1 VSVHLF
7 DSFQTALES
16 LAHNKL
22 RSFLTALGIII
33 GVASV
38 IVMVALGT
46 GAQEAVQSRFRGL
59 GSTDLTISSRRQGF
73 GNQAALTKSITY
85 EETLGL
91 KDLPSV
97 VAVQAS
103 LSGTGSVVRGKES
116 LGDTTIQGV
125 AADWISTQSA
135 GYAAKGEFFNT
146 YDVEDKSRV
155 AVIGQTV
162 AQQLFPDEDPV
173 GQELRINRLRFQV
186 IGLIKELDRP
196 DPRVDPNNIVVLP
209 IATAVNDLFG
219 RDRSVSVRVRVQN
232 EKDIPA
238 ATTAIV
244 AYFRQAHDTPEN
256 QQEDV
261 QVTSMSQITQ
271 AQSES
276 AQTFSLL
283 VIGMAIVSLIVGG
296 IGIMNVM
303 MVSVTERTREIGVRL
318 AIGARQWDI
327 VQQFLIEAVA
337 LSLSGGVLGV
347 AVGILTIPLLTR
359 YRSDLAATLTW
370 QSIPQAFGVAL
381 LVGVVFGI
389 YPAVRASR
397 LDPMEALRYE

>member
-1 VSVHLF
+1 MHIL

-46 GAQEAVQSRFRGL
+46 GAQQAVQNRFRGL
-59 GSTDLTISSRRQGF
+59 GSNEMTISQRRFGG
-73 GNQAALTKSITY
+73 GNQSATSKPIRY
-85 EETLGL
+85 EEAVGL
-91 KDLPSV
+91 KELPTIAS
-97 VAVQAS
+97 VQAS
-103 LSGTGSVVRGKES
+103 LSGTGTVVRGRDS
-116 LGDTTIQGV
+116 LSDTQILGV
-125 AADWISTQSA
+125 AADWIKTQNA
-135 GYAAKGEFFNT
+135 GYVAKGDFFGET
-146 YDVEDKSRV
+146 DVEDKTRV
-155 AVIGQTV
+155 AIIGQTI

-173 GQELRINRLRFQV
+173 GQELRINRLRFEV
-186 IGLIKELDRP
+186 IGLVKELDRP
-196 DPRVDPNNIVVLP
+196 DPRVDPNNIVILP
-209 IATAVNDLFG
+209 IATAISDLFG
-219 RDRSVSVRVRVQN
+219 KDRSVSVRVRV
-232 EKDIPA
+232 KDEQQIAA
-238 ATTAIV
+238 ATDAIK

-261 QVTSMSQITQ
+261 DVFSLNQITQ

-276 AQTFSLL
+276 AQTFALLL
-283 VIGMAIVSLIVGG
+283 VGMAVVSLAVGG

-303 MVSVTERTREIGVRL
+303 LVSVTERTREVGVRL

-327 VQQFLIEAVA
+327 IQQFLIEAVA
-337 LSLSGGVLGV
+337 LSLSGGFIGV
-347 AVGILTIPLLTR
+347 AVGILVIPLLTK
-359 YRSDLAATLTW
+359 YRSDLAAVLTW

-381 LVGVVFGI
+381 VVGVVFGI
-389 YPAVRASR
+389 YPAIRASR

>member
-1 VSVHLF
+1 MRII
-7 DSFQTALES
+7 DSLQTALES
-16 LAHNKL
+16 LANNKL

-59 GSTDLTISSRRQGF
+59 GSTDLTISSRRQPGF

-91 KDLPSV
+91 KDLASIV
-97 VAVQAS
+97 SVQAS
-103 LSGTGSVVRGKES
+103 LSGTSSVVRGTAS
-116 LGDTTIQGV
+116 LDDTSVQGV
-125 AADWISTQSA
+125 AADWITTQNT
-135 GYAAKGEFFNT
+135 GYVASGEFFT
-146 YDVEDKSRV
+146 AYDVEDKSRV
-155 AVIGQTV
+155 AIIGQTV
-162 AQQLFPDEDPV
+162 AQQLFPGEDPI
-173 GQELRINRLRFQV
+173 GQEIRINRVRFEI
-186 IGLIKELDRP
+186 IGLVKELDRP
-196 DPRVDPNNIVVLP
+196 DPRVDPNNIAIIP

-219 RDRSVSVRVRVQN
+219 RDRSVNVRVRVRN
-232 EKDIPA
+232 ESDISA
-238 ATTAIV
+238 ASTAILN
-244 AYFRQAHDTPEN
+244 YFRQVHDTPDN

-261 QVTSMSQITQ
+261 QVTSLSQITQ

-283 VIGMAIVSLIVGG
+283 VVGMAIVSLIVGG

-347 AVGILTIPLLTR
+347 AFGILTIPLLTR
-359 YRSDLAATLTW
+359 YRPDLAATLTW

-389 YPAVRASR
+389 YPAIRASR

>member
-1 VSVHLF
+1 MQLF

-16 LAHNKL
+16 LANNKL

-59 GSTDLTISSRRQGF
+59 GSTDLTISSRRQPGF

-91 KDLPSV
+91 KDLSSIV
-97 VAVQAS
+97 MVQAS
-103 LSGTGSVVRGKES
+103 LSGTGSVVRGTES
-116 LGDTTIQGV
+116 LDDTTIQGV
-125 AADWISTQSA
+125 AADWITTQNP
-135 GYAAKGEFFNT
+135 GYVASGEFFT
-146 YDVEDKSRV
+146 DYDVEDKSRV
-155 AVIGQTV
+155 AIIGQTV
-162 AQQLFPDEDPV
+162 AQQLFPDEDSI
-173 GQELRINRLRFQV
+173 GQEIRINRLSFQV
-186 IGLIKELDRP
+186 IGLVRELDRP
-196 DPRVDPNNIVVLP
+196 DPRVDPNNIVIIP

-219 RDRSVSVRVRVQN
+219 RDRSVNVRVRVQN
-232 EKDIPA
+232 ESDISA

-244 AYFRQAHDTPEN
+244 NYFRQVHDTPDN

-261 QVTSMSQITQ
+261 QVTSLSQITQ

-283 VIGMAIVSLIVGG
+283 VVGMAIVSLIVGG

-337 LSLSGGVLGV
+337 LSLSGGVLGA

-370 QSIPQAFGVAL
+370 QSIPEAFGVAL
-381 LVGVVFGI
+381 IVGVAFGL
-389 YPAVRASR
+389 YPAIRASR

>member
-1 VSVHLF
+1 MRLL

-16 LAHNKL
+16 LANNKL

-46 GAQEAVQSRFRGL
+46 GAQEAVANRFRGL
-59 GSTDLTISSRRQGF
+59 GSTELIISSRRQPGF

-91 KDLPSV
+91 QELPNV

-103 LSGTGSVVRGKES
+103 LSGTGSVVRGKQS
-116 LGDTTIQGV
+116 LDDTTLTGV
-125 AADWISTQSA
+125 AADWIATQTA
-135 GYAAKGEFFNT
+135 GYVASGEFFT
-146 YDVEDKSRV
+146 AYDVEDKSRV
-155 AVIGQTV
+155 AIIGRTV
-162 AQQLFPDEDPV
+162 AQQLFPDEDPL
-173 GQELRINRLRFQV
+173 GQELRVNRLRFQI
-186 IGLIKELDRP
+186 IGLVKELDRP

-238 ATTAIV
+238 ASTAIL
-244 AYFRQAHDTPEN
+244 AYFRRVHDTPDN

-261 QVTSMSQITQ
+261 QVTSLSQITQ

-327 VQQFLIEAVA
+327 VQQFLIEAIA

-359 YRSDLAATLTW
+359 YRADLAATLTW
-370 QSIPQAFGVAL
+370 QSIPQAFSVAF
-381 LVGVVFGI
+381 LVGIVFGL
-389 YPAVRASR
+389 YPAIRASR

>member
-1 VSVHLF
+1 MRA
-7 DSFQTALES
+7 ALES
-16 LAHNKL
+16 LANNKL

-59 GSTDLTISSRRQGF
+59 GSTDLTISPRRQGG
-73 GNQAALTKSITY
+73 GNQAALTKPITY
-85 EETLGL
+85 EETQKL
-91 KDLPSV
+91 KDLPAV
-97 VAVQAS
+97 VTVQAS
-103 LSGTGSVVRGKES
+103 LSGTGSVVRGTES
-116 LGDTTIQGV
+116 LDDTTIQGV
-125 AADWISTQSA
+125 AADWIATQNP
-135 GYAAKGEFFNT
+135 GYVARGEFFNA

-162 AQQLFPDEDPV
+162 AQQLFSGEDPV
-173 GQELRINRLRFQV
+173 GQEIRINRLRFGV
-186 IGLIKELDRP
+186 IGLIRELDRP
-196 DPRVDPNNIVVLP
+196 DPRVDPNNVALLP

-219 RDRSVSVRVRVQN
+219 RNRSVSVRVRVKN
-232 EKDIPA
+232 ESDIPA

-244 AYFRQAHDTPEN
+244 NYFRQAHDTPEN

-261 QVTSMSQITQ
+261 QVTGLNQITQ

-283 VIGMAIVSLIVGG
+283 VVGMAIVSLIVGG

-327 VQQFLIEAVA
+327 VQQFLIEAIA

-359 YRSDLAATLTW
+359 YRSDLAATLT
-370 QSIPQAFGVAL
+370 
-381 LVGVVFGI
+381 
-389 YPAVRASR
+389 
-397 LDPMEALRYE
+397 

>member
-1 VSVHLF
+1 MYLL
-7 DSFQTALES
+7 DSLQTALES
-16 LAHNKL
+16 LANNKL

-46 GAQEAVQSRFRGL
+46 GAQEAVQQRFRGL
-59 GSTDLTISSRRQGF
+59 GSTDLTISPRRQGG
-73 GNQAALTKSITY
+73 GNQAALTKPITY
-85 EETLGL
+85 EETQGL
-91 KDLPSV
+91 KDLPSIV
-97 VAVQAS
+97 SVQAS
-103 LSGTGSVVRGKES
+103 LSGTGSVVRGRES
-116 LGDTTIQGV
+116 LDDTTILGV
-125 AADWISTQSA
+125 AADWITTQNP
-135 GYAAKGEFFNT
+135 GYVASGEFFNA

-162 AQQLFPDEDPV
+162 AQQLFPGADPV
-173 GQELRINRLRFQV
+173 GQEIRINRLRFEV
-186 IGLIKELDRP
+186 IGLVRELDRP
-196 DPRVDPNNIVVLP
+196 DPRVDPNNQVILP
-209 IATAVNDLFG
+209 IATAASDLFG

-244 AYFRQAHDTPEN
+244 AYFRQIHDTPEN

-261 QVTSMSQITQ
+261 QVTSLSQITQ

-318 AIGARQWDI
+318 AIGAQQWDI

-337 LSLSGGVLGV
+337 LSLSGGILGV

-370 QSIPQAFGVAL
+370 QSIPQAFSVAL
-381 LVGVVFGI
+381 IVGVVFGL

>member
-1 VSVHLF
+1 MHIF
-7 DSFQTALES
+7 DSLQTALES
-16 LAHNKL
+16 LANNKL

-59 GSTDLTISSRRQGF
+59 GSTDLTISSRRQPGF
-73 GNQAALTKSITY
+73 GNQAALTKAITY

-91 KDLPSV
+91 KDLPAI

-103 LSGTGSVVRGKES
+103 LSGTGTVVRGTGS
-116 LGDTTIQGV
+116 LSDTTLQGV
-125 AADWISTQSA
+125 GADWITTQNP
-135 GYAAKGEFFNT
+135 GYVARGEFFT
-146 YDVEDKSRV
+146 AYDVEDKSRV
-155 AVIGQTV
+155 AIIGQTV
-162 AQQLFPDEDPV
+162 ALQLFPDDDPV
-173 GQELRINRLRFQV
+173 GQEIRINRLRFQV

-196 DPRVDPNNIVVLP
+196 DPRVDPNNTVVLP
-209 IATAVNDLFG
+209 IATAVSDIFG
-219 RDRSVSVRVRVQN
+219 RERSVSVRVRVQN
-232 EKDIPA
+232 ESDIAA

-244 AYFRQAHDTPEN
+244 NYFRQVHNTPDN

-261 QVTSMSQITQ
+261 QVTSLNQITQ

-283 VIGMAIVSLIVGG
+283 VIGMAVVSLIVGG

-318 AIGARQWDI
+318 AVGARQWDI
-327 VQQFLIEAVA
+327 IQQFLIEAVA

-347 AVGILTIPLLTR
+347 AVGILTIPLLTK

-370 QSIPQAFGVAL
+370 QSIVQAFGVAL
-381 LVGVVFGI
+381 IVGVVFGL
-389 YPAVRASR
+389 YPAIRASR

>member
-1 VSVHLF
+1 MHLL

-16 LAHNKL
+16 LANNKL

-59 GSTDLTISSRRQGF
+59 GSTDLTISSRRQPGF

-91 KDLPSV
+91 RDIPSIV
-97 VAVQAS
+97 TVQAS

-116 LGDTTIQGV
+116 LDDTTIQGV
-125 AADWISTQSA
+125 AADWITTQSA
-135 GYAAKGEFFNT
+135 GYVAKGEFFNA
-146 YDVEDKSRV
+146 YDVEDKTRV

-162 AQQLFPDEDPV
+162 AQQLFPDEDPI
-173 GQELRINRLRFQV
+173 GQEIRINRLRFEV
-186 IGLIKELDRP
+186 IGLVRELDRP
-196 DPRVDPNNIVVLP
+196 DPRVDPNNTVIIP

-219 RDRSVSVRVRVQN
+219 RDRSVNVRVRVKS
-232 EKDIPA
+232 ESDIPA
-238 ATTAIV
+238 ATNAIL
-244 AYFRQAHDTPEN
+244 AYFRQVHDTPDN

-261 QVTSMSQITQ
+261 QVTSLSQITQ

-283 VIGMAIVSLIVGG
+283 VVGMAIVSLIVGG

-347 AVGILTIPLLTR
+347 AVGILTIPLITR

-389 YPAVRASR
+389 YPAIRASR

>member
-1 VSVHLF
+1 MHIF
-7 DSFQTALES
+7 DSLQTALES
-16 LAHNKL
+16 LANNKL

-59 GSTDLTISSRRQGF
+59 GSTDLTISSRRQPGF

-85 EETLGL
+85 EESLGL
-91 KDLPSV
+91 KDLPSIV
-97 VAVQAS
+97 TVQAS
-103 LSGTGSVVRGKES
+103 LSGTSSVVRGSES
-116 LGDTTIQGV
+116 LDDTTLQGV
-125 AADWISTQSA
+125 AADWITTQNA
-135 GYAAKGEFFNT
+135 GYVASGEFFT
-146 YDVEDKSRV
+146 EYDVEDKSRV
-155 AVIGQTV
+155 AIIGQTV
-162 AQQLFPDEDPV
+162 AQQLFPDEDPI
-173 GQELRINRLRFQV
+173 GQEIRINRLRFEV
-186 IGLIKELDRP
+186 IGLVRELDRP
-196 DPRVDPNNIVVLP
+196 DPRVDPNNVAIIP
-209 IATAVNDLFG
+209 IATAVNDIFG

-232 EKDIPA
+232 ERDIA
-238 ATTAIV
+238 TATTAIL
-244 AYFRQAHDTPEN
+244 AYFRQVHVTPEN

-261 QVTSMSQITQ
+261 QVTSLSQITQ

-283 VIGMAIVSLIVGG
+283 VVGMAIVSLIVGG

-370 QSIPQAFGVAL
+370 QSILQAFGVAL
-381 LVGVVFGI
+381 IVGVVFGL
-389 YPAVRASR
+389 YPAIRASR
-397 LDPMEALRYE
+397 LDPMESLRYE

>member
-1 VSVHLF
+1 MHIF
-7 DSFQTALES
+7 DSLQTALES
-16 LAHNKL
+16 LANNKL

-59 GSTDLTISSRRQGF
+59 GSTDLTISSRRQPGF

-97 VAVQAS
+97 VTVQAS
-103 LSGTGSVVRGKES
+103 LSGTGSVVRGAES
-116 LGDTTIQGV
+116 LDDTTIQGV
-125 AADWISTQSA
+125 AADWITTQNPGYVA
-135 GYAAKGEFFNT
+135 GGEFFT
-146 YDVEDKSRV
+146 AYDVEDKSRV
-155 AVIGQTV
+155 AIIGQTV
-162 AQQLFPDEDPV
+162 AQQLFPGEDPV
-173 GQELRINRLRFQV
+173 GQEIRINRLHFEV
-186 IGLIKELDRP
+186 IGLVRELDRP

-219 RDRSVSVRVRVQN
+219 RDRSVAVRVRVQN
-232 EKDIPA
+232 EKDIS
-238 ATTAIV
+238 ATTIAIL
-244 AYFRQAHDTPEN
+244 AYFRQKHDTPEN

-261 QVTSMSQITQ
+261 QVTSLSQITQ

-370 QSIPQAFGVAL
+370 QSIVQAFGVAL
-381 LVGVVFGI
+381 IVGVVFGL
-389 YPAVRASR
+389 YPAIRASR

>member
-1 VSVHLF
+1 MHVF
-7 DSFQTALES
+7 DSLQTALES
-16 LAHNKL
+16 LANNKL

-59 GSTDLTISSRRQGF
+59 GSTDLTISPRRQGG
-73 GNQAALTKSITY
+73 GNQAALTKPITY
-85 EETLGL
+85 EETQKL
-91 KDLPSV
+91 KDLPAV
-97 VAVQAS
+97 VTVQAS
-103 LSGTGSVVRGKES
+103 LSGTGSVVRGSES
-116 LGDTTIQGV
+116 LDDTTLQGV
-125 AADWISTQSA
+125 AADWIATQNP
-135 GYAAKGEFFNT
+135 GYVARGEFFNE

-162 AQQLFPDEDPV
+162 AQQLFSGEDPV
-173 GQELRINRLRFQV
+173 GQEIRINRLRFEV
-186 IGLIKELDRP
+186 IGLIRELDRP
-196 DPRVDPNNIVVLP
+196 DPRVDPNNVAILP

-219 RDRSVSVRVRVQN
+219 RNRSVSVRVRVKN
-232 EKDIPA
+232 ESDIPA

-244 AYFRQAHDTPEN
+244 NYFRQAHDTPEN

-261 QVTSMSQITQ
+261 QVTGLNQITQ

-283 VIGMAIVSLIVGG
+283 VVGMAIVSLIVGG

-327 VQQFLIEAVA
+327 VQQFLIEAIA

-359 YRSDLAATLTW
+359 YRADLAATLTW
-370 QSIPQAFGVAL
+370 QSILQAFGVAL
-381 LVGVVFGI
+381 IVGIVFGL
-389 YPAVRASR
+389 YPAIRASR

>member
-1 VSVHLF
+1 MHIF
-7 DSFQTALES
+7 DSLQTALES
-16 LAHNKL
+16 LANNKL

-59 GSTDLTISSRRQGF
+59 GSTDLTISSRRQPGF

-85 EETLGL
+85 EESLGL
-91 KDLPSV
+91 KDLPSIV
-97 VAVQAS
+97 TVQAS
-103 LSGTGSVVRGKES
+103 LSGTSSVVRGSES
-116 LGDTTIQGV
+116 LDDTTLQGV
-125 AADWISTQSA
+125 AADWITTQNA
-135 GYAAKGEFFNT
+135 GYVASGEFFT
-146 YDVEDKSRV
+146 EYDVEDKSRV
-155 AVIGQTV
+155 AIIGQTV
-162 AQQLFPDEDPV
+162 AQQLFPDEDPI
-173 GQELRINRLRFQV
+173 GQEIRINRLRFEV
-186 IGLIKELDRP
+186 IGLVRELDRP
-196 DPRVDPNNIVVLP
+196 DPRVDPNNVAIIP
-209 IATAVNDLFG
+209 IATAVNDIFG

-232 EKDIPA
+232 ERDIA
-238 ATTAIV
+238 TATTAIL
-244 AYFRQAHDTPEN
+244 AYFRQVHVTPEN

-261 QVTSMSQITQ
+261 QVTSLSQITQ

-283 VIGMAIVSLIVGG
+283 VVGMAIVSLIVGG

-370 QSIPQAFGVAL
+370 QSIVEAFGVAL
-381 LVGVVFGI
+381 IVGVVFGL
-389 YPAVRASR
+389 YPAIRASR

>member
-1 VSVHLF
+1 VHLV
-7 DSFQTALES
+7 DSLQTALES

-46 GAQEAVQSRFRGL
+46 GAQQAVQSRFRGL
-59 GSTDLTISSRRQGF
+59 GSNEMTLSQSRQFG
-73 GNQAALTKSITY
+73 GNQGATSKPIKY
-85 EETLGL
+85 EEALGL
-91 KDLPSV
+91 KDLANITS
-97 VAVQAS
+97 VQAS
-103 LSGTGSVVRGKES
+103 LGGTGSVVRGS
-116 LGDTTIQGV
+116 VSIDDTSIQGV
-125 AADWISTQSA
+125 AADWITTQNP
-135 GYAAKGEFFNT
+135 GYVARGDFISQ
-146 YDVEDKSRV
+146 YDVEDKNRV
-155 AVIGQTV
+155 AVIGTTV
-162 AQQLFPDEDPV
+162 AQQLFPDEDPI
-173 GQELRINRLRFQV
+173 GQELRINQLRFEV
-186 IGLIKELDRP
+186 IGLITELDRP
-196 DPRVDPNNIVVLP
+196 DPRVDPNNLVILP

-219 RDRSVSVRVRVQN
+219 ADRSVSVRVRVTD
-232 EKDIPA
+232 ESKIAA
-238 ATTAIV
+238 ATTAIL
-244 AYFRQAHDTPEN
+244 AYFRQAHETPDTS
-256 QQEDV
+256 QDDV
-261 QVTSMSQITQ
+261 TVFSLNQITQ

-318 AIGARQWDI
+318 AVGARQWDI

-337 LSLSGGVLGV
+337 LSLSGGLLGI

-359 YRSDLAATLTW
+359 YRSDLAAVLTW
-370 QSIPQAFGVAL
+370 ESIVGAFGVAL
-381 LVGVVFGI
+381 VVGIVFGL
-389 YPAVRASR
+389 YPAIRASR

>member
-1 VSVHLF
+1 MHIF
-7 DSFQTALES
+7 DSLQTALES
-16 LAHNKL
+16 LANNKL

-59 GSTDLTISSRRQGF
+59 GSTDLTISSRRQPGF
-73 GNQAALTKSITY
+73 GNQAALTKPITY

-91 KDLPSV
+91 KDLPTV
-97 VAVQAS
+97 VTVQAS
-103 LSGTGSVVRGKES
+103 LSGTGSVVRGTES
-116 LGDTTIQGV
+116 LDDTTLQGV
-125 AADWISTQSA
+125 AADWITTQNA
-135 GYAAKGEFFNT
+135 GYVASGEFFT
-146 YDVEDKSRV
+146 AYDVEDKSRV
-155 AVIGQTV
+155 AIIGQTV
-162 AQQLFPDEDPV
+162 AQQLFPDDDPI
-173 GQELRINRLRFQV
+173 GQEIRINRLRFAV
-186 IGLIKELDRP
+186 IGLVKELDRP
-196 DPRVDPNNIVVLP
+196 DPRVDPNNIAVLP

-232 EKDIPA
+232 EKDIPT
-238 ATTAIV
+238 ATTAIL
-244 AYFRQAHDTPEN
+244 AYFRQVHNTPEN

-261 QVTSMSQITQ
+261 QVTSLSQITQ

-370 QSIPQAFGVAL
+370 QSILQAFGVAL
-381 LVGVVFGI
+381 IVGVVFGL
-389 YPAVRASR
+389 YPAIRASR

>member
-1 VSVHLF
+1 MHLL
-7 DSFQTALES
+7 DSLQTALES
-16 LAHNKL
+16 LANNKL
-22 RSFLTALGIII
+22 RSILTALGIII

-59 GSTDLTISSRRQGF
+59 GSTYLTISARSQGG
-73 GNQAALTKSITY
+73 GNQAALTKPITY
-85 EETLGL
+85 EETQGL
-91 KDLPSV
+91 KD
-97 VAVQAS
+97 VASIVSVQAS
-103 LSGTGSVVRGKES
+103 LGGTGSVVRGAES
-116 LGDTTIQGV
+116 LDDTSIQVV
-125 AADWISTQSA
+125 AADWITTQTA
-135 GYAAKGEFFNT
+135 GYVAKGEFFNA

-155 AVIGQTV
+155 AIIGQTV
-162 AQQLFPDEDPV
+162 VQQLFPDEDPL
-173 GQELRINRLRFQV
+173 GQEIRINRLRFQV
-186 IGLIKELDRP
+186 IGLVRELDRP

-232 EKDIPA
+232 ESDISA
-238 ATTAIV
+238 ASAAIV
-244 AYFRQAHDTPEN
+244 AYFRQVHDTPDN

-261 QVTSMSQITQ
+261 QVTSLNQITQ
-271 AQSES
+271 AQSAS

-283 VIGMAIVSLIVGG
+283 VVGMAIVSLIVGG

-347 AVGILTIPLLTR
+347 AGGILTIPLLTR

-370 QSIPQAFGVAL
+370 QSIVQAFGVAL
-381 LVGVVFGI
+381 LVGVVFGL
-389 YPAVRASR
+389 YPAIRASR

>member
-1 VSVHLF
+1 MHF
-7 DSFQTALES
+7 WDSLQTALES
-16 LAHNKL
+16 LANNKL

-46 GAQEAVQSRFRGL
+46 GAQEAVQQRFRGL
-59 GSTDLTISSRRQGF
+59 GSTELTVSGRRQPGF
-73 GNQAALTKSITY
+73 GNQAALSKPITY
-85 EETLGL
+85 DEAEGL
-91 KDLPSV
+91 KDLPSIV
-97 VAVQAS
+97 SVQAS
-103 LSGTGSVVRGKES
+103 LSGTASVVRGSES
-116 LGDTTIQGV
+116 LDDTTVQGV
-125 AADWISTQSA
+125 AADWISTQNP
-135 GYAAKGEFFNT
+135 GYISEGEFFND
-146 YDVEDKSRV
+146 YDVEDKTRV

-162 AQQLFPDEDPV
+162 AQQLFPGEDPI

-186 IGLIKELDRP
+186 IGLVSMQDQP
-196 DPRVDPNNIVVLP
+196 DPRVDPNNQVIVP
-209 IATAVNDLFG
+209 IATAVSDLFG

-232 EKDIPA
+232 ESDIPD
-238 ATTAIV
+238 ATTSILN
-244 AYFRQAHDTPEN
+244 YFRQVHDTPEN

-261 QVTSMSQITQ
+261 QVTSLNQITQ

-283 VIGMAIVSLIVGG
+283 VVGMAIVSLIVGG

-318 AIGARQWDI
+318 AVGARQWDI
-327 VQQFLIEAVA
+327 VQQFLIEAVT

-347 AVGILTIPLLTR
+347 AFGILAIPLLTR
-359 YRSDLAATLTW
+359 YRPDLAATLTW
-370 QSIPQAFGVAL
+370 QSIPQAFGVASI
-381 LVGVVFGI
+381 VGIVFGL
-389 YPAVRASR
+389 YPAIRASR

>member
-1 VSVHLF
+1 MHLV
-7 DSFQTALES
+7 DSLQTALES

-46 GAQEAVQSRFRGL
+46 GAQQAVQSRFRGL
-59 GSTDLTISSRRQGF
+59 GSNEMTITQSRQPGG
-73 GNQAALTKSITY
+73 GNQGATSKPITY
-85 EETLGL
+85 EEALQL
-91 KDLPSV
+91 KDLPYITS
-97 VAVQAS
+97 VQAS
-103 LSGTGSVVRGKES
+103 LSGTGSVVRGSES
-116 LGDTTIQGV
+116 LNDTSIQGV
-125 AADWISTQSA
+125 AADWITTQNP
-135 GYAAKGEFFNT
+135 GYVAHGDFVSE
-146 YDVEDKSRV
+146 YDVEDKNRV
-155 AVIGQTV
+155 AVIGTTV
-162 AQQLFPDEDPV
+162 AQQLFPDEDPI
-173 GQELRINRLRFQV
+173 GQELRINQLRFEV
-186 IGLIKELDRP
+186 IGLVKELDRP
-196 DPRVDPNNIVVLP
+196 DPRVDPNNQVILP

-219 RDRSVSVRVRVQN
+219 KDRSVSVRVRVQD
-232 EKDIPA
+232 EGKIA
-238 ATTAIV
+238 AVTDEIKTF
-244 AYFRQAHDTPEN
+244 FRQAHDTPDTS
-256 QQEDV
+256 QGDV
-261 QVTSMSQITQ
+261 DVFSLNQITQ

-318 AIGARQWDI
+318 AVGARQWDI

-337 LSLSGGVLGV
+337 LSLSGGLLGI

-359 YRSDLAATLTW
+359 YRSDLAAVLTW
-370 QSIPQAFGVAL
+370 ESIVGAFGVAL
-381 LVGVVFGI
+381 VVGIVFGL
-389 YPAVRASR
+389 YPAIRASR

>member
-1 VSVHLF
+1 MHLI
-7 DSFQTALES
+7 DSLQTALES
-16 LAHNKL
+16 LANNKL

-59 GSTDLTISSRRQGF
+59 GSTDLTISTRRQPGF

-91 KDLPSV
+91 KDLPSIV
-97 VAVQAS
+97 MVQAS
-103 LSGTGSVVRGKES
+103 LSGTSSVVRGTES
-116 LGDTTIQGV
+116 LDDTTIQGV
-125 AADWISTQSA
+125 AADWITTQNP
-135 GYAAKGEFFNT
+135 GYVASGEFFT
-146 YDVEDKSRV
+146 AYDVEDKSRV

-162 AQQLFPDEDPV
+162 AQQLFPGEDPI
-173 GQELRINRLRFQV
+173 GQEIRVNRLRFEV
-186 IGLIKELDRP
+186 IGLVKELDRP
-196 DPRVDPNNIVVLP
+196 DPRVDPNNSVVIP

-232 EKDIPA
+232 ESDIPA
-238 ATTAIV
+238 ATTAILN
-244 AYFRQAHDTPEN
+244 YFRQVHDTPDN

-261 QVTSMSQITQ
+261 QVTSLSQITQ

-370 QSIPQAFGVAL
+370 QSIPEAFGVAL
-381 LVGVVFGI
+381 MVGVVFGL
-389 YPAVRASR
+389 YPAIRASR